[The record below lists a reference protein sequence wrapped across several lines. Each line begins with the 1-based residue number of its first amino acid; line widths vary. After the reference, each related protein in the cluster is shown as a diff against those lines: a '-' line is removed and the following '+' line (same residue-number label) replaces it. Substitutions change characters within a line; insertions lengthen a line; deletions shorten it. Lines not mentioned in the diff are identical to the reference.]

1 MRTPGVASEYL
12 IGVLTSFIGPHA
24 GCSTSVTM
32 PRARTIEQVNTHV
45 RNAHKV
51 SRLTMLVVQRS
62 LDIINSSIWHPTP
75 FKNIQP
81 LLCSLLSSG
90 TLNHAIDL
98 SPVLHSVTVSD
109 EAGIRLPLREA
120 QSITQHAE

>member
-1 MRTPGVASEYL
+1 
-12 IGVLTSFIGPHA
+12 
-24 GCSTSVTM
+24 
-32 PRARTIEQVNTHV
+32 
-45 RNAHKV
+45 
-51 SRLTMLVVQRS
+51 MLVVQRS
-62 LDIINSSIWHPTP
+62 LDIINSSIWHPTA

-81 LLCSLLSSG
+81 LLCRLLSSG